1 MKNSKF
7 VLAENGLTSWHIV
20 VSWDA
25 PEPQKYAADELHH
38 FIYKVSG
45 SVVPVITDKV
55 EKKGPEILVGPSNRF
70 QEYGINSD
78 LDLNKLGE
86 EGFIIKTVDEN
97 IVITG
102 AKPRGT
108 IYGVY
113 TFLETYLGCRWF
125 SSKVSKIPQRS
136 KIELPEIDD
145 MQVPAFRYREAYWR
159 DAYNGYFA
167 VRNKMNSNKGEFT
180 DRQGGKFKFYNF
192 HHSFN
197 DLVPVEKYFSTH
209 PEYFS
214 EINGKRIGERT
225 QLCLTNPDVLELCIQ
240 GVKEWIKKDPTCN
253 VYSVA
258 QNDWH
263 NFCTCDNCRAIDERE
278 ESHAGTMITFVN
290 KIAEAIEFEYPDKF
304 IHTFAY
310 QYTRKAPKYVKPAK
324 NVIVRLC
331 TIECCFSHP
340 LETCNVEAIKKGVE
354 SKTTFMDDLREWSE
368 ICDNL
373 FIWDYATNF
382 ANYLMPFP
390 NLHVLQPNLQLYRK
404 YGVKGVMIQGN
415 FSHGGGGVMAELE
428 AYVQAKLLW
437 NPDIDVK
444 NVINEFLVGYFGQA
458 SVPISRYLDMMHEAV
473 RPYHMSIYDMPDAPY
488 FTEELL
494 SRAEDLFDEAERLA
508 NDDEV
513 LERIMNLRLQVTYTI
528 LSRMP
533 LENSLREAMIDR
545 FSQELKRHGITELF
559 ERRNLQMSVDKMKTS
574 RYSCDR
580 TGLYRVDYRM

>member
-197 DLVPVEKYFSTH
+197 DLVP
-209 PEYFS
+209 
-214 EINGKRIGERT
+214 
-225 QLCLTNPDVLELCIQ
+225 
-240 GVKEWIKKDPTCN
+240 
-253 VYSVA
+253 
-258 QNDWH
+258 
-263 NFCTCDNCRAIDERE
+263 
-278 ESHAGTMITFVN
+278 
-290 KIAEAIEFEYPDKF
+290 
-304 IHTFAY
+304 
-310 QYTRKAPKYVKPAK
+310 
-324 NVIVRLC
+324 
-331 TIECCFSHP
+331 
-340 LETCNVEAIKKGVE
+340 
-354 SKTTFMDDLREWSE
+354 
-368 ICDNL
+368 
-373 FIWDYATNF
+373 
-382 ANYLMPFP
+382 
-390 NLHVLQPNLQLYRK
+390 
-404 YGVKGVMIQGN
+404 
-415 FSHGGGGVMAELE
+415 
-428 AYVQAKLLW
+428 
-437 NPDIDVK
+437 
-444 NVINEFLVGYFGQA
+444 
-458 SVPISRYLDMMHEAV
+458 
-473 RPYHMSIYDMPDAPY
+473 
-488 FTEELL
+488 
-494 SRAEDLFDEAERLA
+494 
-508 NDDEV
+508 
-513 LERIMNLRLQVTYTI
+513 
-528 LSRMP
+528 
-533 LENSLREAMIDR
+533 
-545 FSQELKRHGITELF
+545 
-559 ERRNLQMSVDKMKTS
+559 
-574 RYSCDR
+574 
-580 TGLYRVDYRM
+580 